1 MKNWMLGGALFVC
14 GVLVGQLKINSA
26 QAEPQP
32 MMRKALRNL
41 EEAKANLQNANDDKG
56 GHRVKAKQLVDEAI
70 DQVQKGIAFD
80 NKH

>member
-14 GVLVGQLKINSA
+14 GMLVGQLKINSA

-32 MMRKALRNL
+32 MMRKALKNL

-70 DQVQKGIAFD
+70 EQVQKGIAFD

>member
-32 MMRKALRNL
+32 MMRKALKNL